1 MLPRPNFSRGYFHL
15 WLSLPVNGLAFPYRV
30 SSFLFLLIITY
41 HKISALRQ
49 LFDKNGCCIWQT
61 WSLSTFLRALFSM
74 LSWCRI
80 LLVQWCD
87 SMLVHHCS
95 LHISSPLCRVFTL
108 PSPHSKI

>member
-61 WSLSTFLRALFSM
+61 WSLSTFLRVLFSM
-74 LSWCRI
+74 LSSFYCKTRHSNQPIQLFCKKIKPDAI
-80 LLVQWCD
+80 L
-87 SMLVHHCS
+87 
-95 LHISSPLCRVFTL
+95 
-108 PSPHSKI
+108 